1 MKPKTLSELNER
13 LVKEFMDVLVLSL
26 LNNGHPIGGYDVIKF
41 IYKKFHILMSSG
53 TVYSALYSLERS
65 ELIKGN
71 WTQKKRVYMLTE
83 RGKETLEELLNEKES
98 VQALITNFIR
108 NI

>member
-1 MKPKTLSELNER
+1 MKPKTLSKLDER

-41 IYKKFHILMSSG
+41 IHKKFHILMSSG
-53 TVYSALYSLERS
+53 TVYSLLYSLERNG
-65 ELIKGN
+65 LIKGN
-71 WTQKKRVYMLTE
+71 LTQKKRAYMLTE
-83 RGKETLEELLNEKES
+83 RGKETLTELLNEKER

-108 NI
+108 DI

>member
-26 LNNGHPIGGYDVIKF
+26 INNGHPIGGYDVIKF
-41 IYKKFHILMSSG
+41 IHKKFHILMSSG
-53 TVYSALYSLERS
+53 AVYSVLYSLERNG
-65 ELIKGN
+65 LIKGY
-71 WTQKKRVYMLTE
+71 WTQKRRAYTLTE
-83 RGKETLEELLNEKES
+83 RGKETLGEILNEKEK
-98 VQALITNFIR
+98 VQAIITNFIR